1 MLSSFLRSSPDSIVF
16 LVRELA
22 LCRHFLIRPLVMFM
36 YKQHIPVGE
45 TGVQSWIRAQPCSW
59 KVRGRWKEGGERKR
73 MNRNMI
79 RGLMTHNIWMGG
91 RGEEERGV
99 TVRVVKRYHGK
110 KRGSRGRIQCQ
121 IQICRFS
128 WMEKKEIT
136 GQKQSR
142 PPRRRCGCYTKRHT
156 KKYKSSRVKKKKRE
170 SFKCGGSETV
180 SGRKGRREARFWQLL
195 HSSTQ
200 SLVIFC
206 HSRVNRQERRQID
219 INSTPTSYTCNQ

>member
-142 PPRRRCGCYTKRHT
+142 PPRRRCGCYTKRHQ
-156 KKYKSSRVKKKKRE
+156 KKYKSSRVKKKKERVSSVGEVRRFQEGKVGGRPDSGNFCIPPHSLWSSSATPGSTGKRE
-170 SFKCGGSETV
+170 DKLT
-180 SGRKGRREARFWQLL
+180 
-195 HSSTQ
+195 
-200 SLVIFC
+200 
-206 HSRVNRQERRQID
+206 
-219 INSTPTSYTCNQ
+219 